1 MKKSK
6 RKHFLTKKKNLF
18 LIILV
23 VSFVLALSSI
33 ASATPTGNLLQQVGQ
48 ALKGLILRVVALEN
62 KTQELENKNAEL
74 EETTSCIGVVEIC
87 NGLNEN
93 DCDGLT
99 DDDLIQTCGSDVGEC
114 KKGIQI
120 CSDGIYGS
128 CIGSIDPSSE
138 ICD

>member
-23 VSFVLALSSI
+23 VSFVLALSGL
-33 ASATPTGNLLQQVGQ
+33 ASADPTGSLLQQVSK

-62 KTQELENKNAEL
+62 KTAEL

-87 NGLNEN
+87 NGF
-93 DCDGLT
+93 
-99 DDDLIQTCGSDVGEC
+99 V
-114 KKGIQI
+114 
-120 CSDGIYGS
+120 
-128 CIGSIDPSSE
+128 
-138 ICD
+138 